1 MILSVGE
8 QTPESKVEVVE
19 ETMTNEKSEKHRYRN
34 EIRNEIRNQGHAQCH
49 IELGNVPR
57 RSPLCVGKVKN
68 STARVKLY
76 GKIKQVNDE
85 P

>member
-34 EIRNEIRNQGHAQCH
+34 EIRNEGHDQCH
-49 IELGNVPR
+49 IELGNVPS